1 MSAGVTGGHPSLRHS
16 PGLGA
21 WCRLAFGLLGTLL
34 GSGCLSATDKPGEA
48 EPADRPILNHWIEA
62 LGGPWDIK
70 ALKSAEYHCKISFGT
85 NSPPIDTYIRAT
97 STGAYRYDYE
107 LPAFGRLT
115 QAYDGQSAWQKN
127 DMLGF
132 GPVGAAAHAQNLA
145 GTDFRAPMRVG
156 TQFPKRRR
164 LPDETIAGRRLQVLE
179 MTDQA
184 DGRSKWYFDPES
196 GMRVRIEAAI
206 GAETVVIEFSDFR
219 RVQGIQEPFHTVR
232 RSAGQFTEITM
243 LSILYNEPADPLLFS
258 PPAAWLDDNREME
271 RILQEN
277 DRRTGNA
284 ALRQVNT
291 RVTKMRM
298 DNTTSGIRIAST
310 TFQKRPNLI
319 VSRQEIPGI
328 GEEWQ
333 GFDGKTGWASSELQG
348 FRTMQGP
355 ELQQMVGNA
364 DIDGPLRLR
373 DLCPLRRLLGET
385 VEKDRTLV
393 GIALA
398 TLQGP
403 AGNFYFDTQTYL
415 LVRMETY
422 VQAGASGQLKIT
434 ADFSDFRPVDGLKVP
449 FVTVITNP
457 AMRLVTTIESIEQ
470 NVPLEE
476 AFFAPRKD

>member
-1 MSAGVTGGHPSLRHS
+1 
-16 PGLGA
+16 
-21 WCRLAFGLLGTLL
+21 
-34 GSGCLSATDKPGEA
+34 
-48 EPADRPILNHWIEA
+48 
-62 LGGPWDIK
+62 
-70 ALKSAEYHCKISFGT
+70 
-85 NSPPIDTYIRAT
+85 
-97 STGAYRYDYE
+97 
-107 LPAFGRLT
+107 
-115 QAYDGQSAWQKN
+115 
-127 DMLGF
+127 
-132 GPVGAAAHAQNLA
+132 
-145 GTDFRAPMRVG
+145 
-156 TQFPKRRR
+156 
-164 LPDETIAGRRLQVLE
+164 
-179 MTDQA
+179 
-184 DGRSKWYFDPES
+184 
-196 GMRVRIEAAI
+196 
-206 GAETVVIEFSDFR
+206 VVIEFSDFR

-284 ALRQVNT
+284 ALRQVST
-291 RVTKMRM
+291 RVTKMRTE
-298 DNTTSGIRIAST
+298 NTTSGLHIAST